1 MTAPGTHGVFSC
13 SGHLHRTA
21 GNPGGEMR
29 TPSSAGRVSLI
40 CEGGNAGVFRR
51 KLWELACWERESLSA
66 DRKARVSGGRGL
78 ASRPYG
84 LHISGCPCPRIC
96 QQFPWQ
102 LFSAQTW
109 RPPGC
114 REGRHLSSLPLGSS
128 REPSLPSRLQNHFF
142 LASSCP
148 SLKNVQKGRNSVV
161 PRGSF
166 FILRM
171 NWVRCGGRGGCVSS
185 AHSIN
190 FSIVS

>member
-1 MTAPGTHGVFSC
+1 
-13 SGHLHRTA
+13 
-21 GNPGGEMR
+21 MR
-29 TPSSAGRVSLI
+29 TPSSAGTVTLI

-114 REGRHLSSLPLGSS
+114 LHLSSLPLGSS
-128 REPSLPSRLQNHFF
+128 REPPAVKAAKPLLFCSFLPCTQECSE
-142 LASSCP
+142 
-148 SLKNVQKGRNSVV
+148 RNSVV

-171 NWVRCGGRGGCVSS
+171 NWVRCGGCGGCVSS

>member
-109 RPPGC
+109 RPRAAVKAFICHPCLLAAPGSPPC
-114 REGRHLSSLPLGSS
+114 HQGCKTTSFWLLPALHSRMFRKEGIQLCPGD
-128 REPSLPSRLQNHFF
+128 HFLF
-142 LASSCP
+142 
-148 SLKNVQKGRNSVV
+148 
-161 PRGSF
+161 
-166 FILRM
+166 
-171 NWVRCGGRGGCVSS
+171 
-185 AHSIN
+185 
-190 FSIVS
+190 